1 MKTMSGAG
9 RIHYSSGFTLIE
21 IMIAVVIVGILAA
34 IAYPNYTAYVERGK
48 RSDGRALLLETVS
61 RMERYYSDCN
71 KYPRFIGSS
80 TNKCA
85 DKKIDLS
92 TDSQNGY
99 YTLRMLTYP
108 HQRSAL
114 MSAIPSGWTD
124 SDCGNLIILTNGER
138 RCTACGN
145 NATKIAKCWGK

>member
-48 RSDGRALLLETVS
+48 RSDARVSLLEAAS

-71 KYPRFIGSS
+71 KYPRSIGAS

-85 DKKIDLS
+85 NNRIDMPTS
-92 TDSQNGY
+92 SQNGY
-99 YTLRMLTYP
+99 YTMAIRVPPSQDGYLLTA
-108 HQRSAL
+108 R
-114 MSAIPSGWTD
+114 PSGWTD
-124 SDCGNLIILTNGER
+124 SDCGGLSLRSSGQR
-138 RCTACGN
+138 GRG
-145 NATKIAKCWGK
+145 ATRKTVEECWGK